1 MVFSLNLVEDP
12 IKVLKHSTDTM
23 NSVLK
28 IFIDIFSIP
37 ETAGMFYTNDNK
49 VLIDIIVRQLT
60 DLCAGNPVSVV
71 CLFVFLFFFF
81 FFFFDINMIYDPWV
95 YFLKTS

>member
-1 MVFSLNLVEDP
+1 
-12 IKVLKHSTDTM
+12 M

-71 CLFVFLFFFF
+71 YFLFF
-81 FFFFDINMIYDPWV
+81 
-95 YFLKTS
+95 